1 MKQQRQKQQLGFS
14 LIELIGVLAIIA
26 ILGSIAAPKILSSI
40 EDSKV
45 QAVVQDTQ
53 RLSTV
58 VLQFYRD
65 TARFPIHIP
74 TSDGGVVANQ
84 RLISNTGAIPGWK
97 GPYLDSELSN
107 PYKPAKYYIY
117 YGAFPFDLNGDGVD
131 DYTTN
136 SCFLVIEQIDVGI
149 IQAISDAIDQDGD
162 VITGTGAW
170 YTSGKVRTRSR
181 TAKDTSVF
189 IMLSAQ
195 D

>member
-1 MKQQRQKQQLGFS
+1 MKQHQQRGFS

-65 TARFPIHIP
+65 TARFPQHIP
-74 TSDGGVVANQ
+74 SPQGNAKQ
-84 RLISNTGAIPGWK
+84 QELISNLAAIPGWK

-107 PYKPAKYYIY
+107 PYEPSTYHIY
-117 YGAFPFDLNGDGVD
+117 YGPHPFDLNGDGVD

-136 SCFLVIEQIDVGI
+136 TCFLVIDPIDLTAAK
-149 IQAISDAIDQDGD
+149 AISDAIDQDGD
-162 VITGTGAW
+162 ITTGTEAW
-170 YTSGKVRTRSR
+170 YTSGKVRTRYR
-181 TAKDTSVF
+181 TDTSNAIF

>member
-1 MKQQRQKQQLGFS
+1 MNNNQRGFS

-40 EDSKV
+40 EESKV

-65 TARFPIHIP
+65 TARFPLHVP
-74 TSDGGVVANQ
+74 SPQGNAKQ
-84 RLISNTGAIPGWK
+84 QELISNLAAIPGWK
-97 GPYLDSELSN
+97 GPYLDGELNN
-107 PYKPAKYYIY
+107 PYEPSGYYLY
-117 YGAFPFDLNGDGVD
+117 YGGYPFDLNGDGVD

-136 SCFLVIEQIDVGI
+136 TSFLVIEGI
-149 IQAISDAIDQDGD
+149 NMSIAQAISDAIDQDGD
-162 VITGTGAW
+162 ITTGTDAW
-170 YTSGKVRTRSR
+170 YTSGKVRTRYR
-181 TAKDTSVF
+181 TANDKSVF